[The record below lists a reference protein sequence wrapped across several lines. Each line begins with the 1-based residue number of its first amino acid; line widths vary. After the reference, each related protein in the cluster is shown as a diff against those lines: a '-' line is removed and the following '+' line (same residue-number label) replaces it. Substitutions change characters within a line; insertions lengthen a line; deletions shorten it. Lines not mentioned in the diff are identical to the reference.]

1 MGISSLTEFDNQ
13 LFIYLI
19 IMFRLVVVCA
29 LAAIAAADHPAPA
42 YVPAPY
48 HAPAPAYHKP
58 EVYDESPK
66 PYAFQYG
73 VLDDYSGNN
82 FNAQE
87 TQSGHVVSGSYQI
100 HLPDGRVQTVTYTA
114 DENGYHADVSYEGTA
129 HYPEDKP
136 YHPAPAYKPV
146 PHPVYKPA
154 PY

>member
-1 MGISSLTEFDNQ
+1 ML
-13 LFIYLI
+13 
-19 IMFRLVVVCA
+19 RLVIVCA
-29 LAAIAAADHPAPA
+29 LVAIAAADHPAPA
-42 YVPAPY
+42 YVPAPAPY
-48 HAPAPAYHKP
+48 HAP

-136 YHPAPAYKPV
+136 YHPAPAYKPA

-154 PY
+154 PYHA

>member
-1 MGISSLTEFDNQ
+1 MGISSLTDFDNQ

-19 IMFRLVVVCA
+19 IMFRLVMVCA
-29 LAAIAAADHPAPA
+29 LVAIAAADHPAPA
-42 YVPAPY
+42 YIPAPAPY
-48 HAPAPAYHKP
+48 HAP

-87 TQSGHVVSGSYQI
+87 TQSGNVVSGSYQI

-136 YHPAPAYKPV
+136 YHPAPAYKPA